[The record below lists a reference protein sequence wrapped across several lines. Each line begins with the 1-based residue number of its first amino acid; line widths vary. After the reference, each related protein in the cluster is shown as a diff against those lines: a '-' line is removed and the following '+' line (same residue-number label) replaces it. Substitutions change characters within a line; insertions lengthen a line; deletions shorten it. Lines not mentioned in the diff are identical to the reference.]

1 MYDEEMKRTH
11 AYIHMSSDVTCDSDE
26 TRCKCTEQ
34 LSCRITYMNNEGK
47 GMVKSLH
54 KTRQFAG

>member
-54 KTRQFAG
+54 KTR